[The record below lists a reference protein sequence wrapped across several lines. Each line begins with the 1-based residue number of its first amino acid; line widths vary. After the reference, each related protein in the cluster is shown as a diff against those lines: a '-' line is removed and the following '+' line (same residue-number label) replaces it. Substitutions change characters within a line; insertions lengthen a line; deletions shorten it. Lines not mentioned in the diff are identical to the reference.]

1 MEKIDLHLHSNY
13 SDGTFTPEEIVLEA
27 RRRKMSLI
35 ALTDH
40 NLLSGIPDFRAAC
53 HKYGQNAQAGIE
65 LSTDHKGTEIHVL
78 GWFDLEADTQGPGF
92 AELQQHIVNYHTS
105 KIRQNERMVQKM
117 ADAGYPLSVD
127 GFNRFAR
134 TINVAGNF
142 NRVHIAKYMM
152 HNGLVSSIN
161 EAMDKYIGKT
171 CPYYVEREMIPV
183 EEAIRLIHAAGG
195 LAAIAHVGE
204 YHYSGTAETDFLH
217 FCLEHGADG
226 FELLHPHNT
235 PADARAILSVYREHQ
250 AKTGRSL
257 ILSAGSDFHGL
268 NKPNEIGLPWKDY
281 SDVTK
286 KHKK

>member
-27 RRRKMSLI
+27 RRRNMSLI

-53 HKYGQNAQAGIE
+53 HKYGQKAQAGIE
-65 LSTDHKGTEIHVL
+65 LSTDHHGTEIHVL
-78 GWFDLEADTQGPGF
+78 GWFDLEADTEGSDF
-92 AELQQHIVNYHTS
+92 EELRQHIADYHTS
-105 KIRQNERMVQKM
+105 KVRQNEQMVQKM
-117 ADAGYPLSVD
+117 SDAGYPLSVD

-134 TINVAGNF
+134 TINAAGNF
-142 NRVHIAKYMM
+142 NRVHIAKYMISL
-152 HNGLVSSIN
+152 GLVSSIN

-171 CPYYVEREMIPV
+171 GPYYVKRDMIPV
-183 EEAIRLIHAAGG
+183 EEAIRLIHCAGG

-204 YHYSGTAETDFLH
+204 YHYKGTAEMDFLH
-217 FCLEHGADG
+217 FCLARGADG

-235 PADARAILSVYREHQ
+235 TADSAAILRVYHEHLKESGQ
-250 AKTGRSL
+250 SL
-257 ILSAGSDFHGL
+257 ILSAGSDFHGR

-281 SDVTK
+281 DTADNVK
-286 KHKK
+286 K